1 MLGLGGSLTADFKHV
16 FLDDNSVL
24 LDGTDD
30 YIQLDAITN
39 VDDFQDIKDRG
50 AVSIWVKINTT
61 SSTGQIFRMQ
71 ADSNNFISM
80 NYHAASN
87 TTRTAYKGS
96 GGTTIAKTAAA
107 IEGDDNWHH
116 LVSTWSTTTNK
127 ISIYLDGSLVESKP
141 NSGSLDTFSGEI
153 AAVDVGQ
160 NTVGSSY
167 FDGSVNDISFWNVNL
182 TGAQVSTI
190 YNNGKPNDI
199 LTLVSENVDPLN
211 CIAYYPLE
219 SASGTIAKDHS
230 RHKNNGTLTNGPE
243 WQGDTP

>member
-1 MLGLGGSLTADFKHV
+1 MLGLGSSLTADFKHV
-16 FLDDNSVL
+16 FLDDNSIL

-30 YIQLDAITN
+30 YIQLDAITG
-39 VDDFQDIKDRG
+39 VDGFQDITDAG

-80 NYHAASN
+80 YYHAGSN
-87 TTRTAYKGS
+87 TTRTAYKGG

-107 IEGDDNWHH
+107 IENDGNWHH

-141 NSGSLDTFSGEI
+141 NSGSLDTFTGDIS
-153 AAVDVGQ
+153 AVDIGQ
-160 NTVGSSY
+160 NTSGSSY
-167 FDGSVNDISFWNVNL
+167 FDGSVNDISFWNANL
-182 TGAQVSTI
+182 SGAQVSTI
-190 YNNGKPNDI
+190 YNNGKPNDV
-199 LTLVSENVDPLN
+199 LTLTHADLDFSK

-219 SASGTIAKDHS
+219 FGSGTSAKDHS
-230 RHKNNGTLTNGPE
+230 RHLNNGTLTNGPE